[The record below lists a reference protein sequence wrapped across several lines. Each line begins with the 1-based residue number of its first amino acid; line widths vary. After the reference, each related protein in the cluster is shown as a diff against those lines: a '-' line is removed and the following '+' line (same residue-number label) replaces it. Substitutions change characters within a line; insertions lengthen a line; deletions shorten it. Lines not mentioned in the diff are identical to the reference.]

1 MGGKQS
7 TAGRSR
13 GGFPGVSTDDSAVPP
28 AAHFGHYRTGGAMG
42 LRSRSVSSVAG
53 MGIDTSVAVPFGYY
67 ATRATGESER
77 TGGGAG
83 SDSAHGNGYHETSSG
98 HHTDG
103 MLYLGSRGSLA
114 DALPLHIAPRWFSAH
129 SAQLTATTPALTRE
143 CEDKHTLY
151 SEACACSHPRVTA
164 SEDNAALGQLTG
176 KPVGARPDY
185 RGRWCTVI
193 RGHPGRPNP
202 PSPGRRSANCAPP
215 PGSSCPRSAVE
226 LDSRR
231 LDYRAHPT
239 LHVECLYWM
248 RHSGAPSHSSFN
260 RSPLTWILE

>member
-67 ATRATGESER
+67 TTRATGESER
-77 TGGGAG
+77 TGGGSG

-129 SAQLTATTPALTRE
+129 SGFKCPICCKSVASSEMEVHFIMCLSKPRLSYNVYCFCWR
-143 CEDKHTLY
+143 CMVCHTLY
-151 SEACACSHPRVTA
+151 GHYLAEGA
-164 SEDNAALGQLTG
+164 EDDVLSKDAGECVICLDDLQQGDTIARLPCLCIYHKRYKFLEVLIHCHNTDSPQGVALTPPQPGQVQG
-176 KPVGARPDY
+176 EG
-185 RGRWCTVI
+185 I
-193 RGHPGRPNP
+193 
-202 PSPGRRSANCAPP
+202 S
-215 PGSSCPRSAVE
+215 
-226 LDSRR
+226 
-231 LDYRAHPT
+231 
-239 LHVECLYWM
+239 
-248 RHSGAPSHSSFN
+248 
-260 RSPLTWILE
+260 ILPWQSL